1 MYEQYKDRVAFYVV
15 YIQEAHSSDLWQ
27 MASNLRDKVIFRNP
41 LSLVER
47 TEVASSCVRKL
58 GIKIP
63 AVIDNMDNS
72 TERAYTGWP
81 DRIYLIDQNTRV
93 VFKTK
98 PGPFG
103 FDPSQL
109 ETPLQRLF
117 LHTRT

>member
-1 MYEQYKDRVAFYVV
+1 
-15 YIQEAHSSDLWQ
+15 

-41 LSLVER
+41 LSLAER
-47 TEVASSCVRKL
+47 TDVASSCVRKL

-63 AVIDNMDNS
+63 AVIDDMDNS
-72 TERAYTGWP
+72 TEHAYTGWP
-81 DRIYLIDQNTRV
+81 DRIYLIDQNCHV

-109 ETPLQRLF
+109 EAPLRRIF
-117 LHTRT
+117 LHAGPEASPPQLRSSSPRQTNHSSGQWG